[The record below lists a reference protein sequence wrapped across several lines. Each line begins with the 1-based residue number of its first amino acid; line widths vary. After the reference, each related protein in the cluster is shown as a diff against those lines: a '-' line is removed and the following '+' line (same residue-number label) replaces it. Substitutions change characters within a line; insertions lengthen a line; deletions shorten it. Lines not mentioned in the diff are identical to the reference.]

1 MKLPKRRGSIIDRL
15 MKRAMFSRDSPATA
29 DNRKRFYERVEGLKR
44 TRRWPLYALRIA
56 FQEYVDTFERMG
68 NICFLPH
75 QLICLTMN
83 TLKCIKH
90 QKDGSLLQT
99 HTTAALRRL
108 GGLNSSRYTTL
119 VLSRTPAKLLELGE
133 APECELHC
141 KEMLLPATTAQREA
155 KHASRFH

>member
-1 MKLPKRRGSIIDRL
+1 
-15 MKRAMFSRDSPATA
+15 MFSRDSPATA
-29 DNRKRFYERVEGLKR
+29 DNRKRFYERVEGFEKR

-56 FQEYVDTFERMG
+56 FKNTLTLSNEWAIFVFYHT
-68 NICFLPH
+68 

-99 HTTAALRRL
+99 HTAALRRL